1 MWVAR
6 SLVYLYLLAM
16 PWVSIFTP
24 WTGHDVARLAEVGLG
39 AACALSLVFQP
50 RAAVATWGKSRSIR
64 MALSLTALAAVCSA
78 ALAPEPVW
86 AWRELGLFVDM
97 WAIAKVMAADGG
109 GDPMALPSVAAVA
122 LGFYGTLQF
131 LVANAGLMQGLPIP
145 LDGFFLGYDNIRFF
159 NHMATVAL
167 PLCAVAAVGGRR
179 GWVRGVAWWALIS
192 CVALTLWSGG
202 RAVLLAEWVAGS
214 VILVGMGGRAAWPV
228 VRVSLLAGGAG
239 VLLYLVQFQG
249 LPAWIGVERGGDW
262 GQRLQETTSMAARW
276 QLWTLAVEGWAHSPW
291 LGIGPM
297 HFAHHPNPDAAHP
310 HNIYVQV
317 VAEWGLWVFVGVV
330 WLAVTA
336 ARWLWRLLKSAPPA
350 PMPLVGVGLFWAA
363 IAVAVDGLFSGN
375 FVMPVSQVW
384 MAAAAGGLVR
394 WGVSAEAGG
403 AGVRPAGASRWF
415 NVGPAVVAL
424 WLLYGAAS
432 DARHL
437 NGVLTRGESLA
448 VVEQR
453 HSPRFWSDGWF

>member
-6 SLVYLYLLAM
+6 SLVYLYLLVM
-16 PWVSIFTP
+16 PWVAIFTP
-24 WTGHDVARLAEVGLG
+24 WTGHDVARLAEVILG
-39 AACALSLVFQP
+39 AACALSLVLQRQGISSARGMS
-50 RAAVATWGKSRSIR
+50 RAARI
-64 MALSLTALAAVCSA
+64 ALLLVVVAAVSSA
-78 ALAPEPVW
+78 ALAPRPDW

-97 WAIAKVMAADGG
+97 WAIARVMAADETVS
-109 GDPMALPSVAAVA
+109 PMTLPSVAAVA
-122 LGFYGTLQF
+122 LGFYGALQL

-159 NHMATVAL
+159 NHMTTVAL
-167 PLCAVAAVGGRR
+167 PLCVVAAVGGPRR
-179 GWVRGVAWWALIS
+179 WVRGVAWWAIIS

-214 VILVGMGGRAAWPV
+214 VILVRLGRRVAWPV
-228 VRVSLLAGGAG
+228 VRVALLAGGAG

-262 GQRLQETTSMAARW
+262 AQRLHETNSMAARW
-276 QLWTLAVEGWAHSPW
+276 QLWTLAFEGWVHNPW
-291 LGIGPM
+291 LGMGPM

-336 ARWLWRLLKSAPPA
+336 ARWLWRLLKPVPPA
-350 PMPLVGVGLFWAA
+350 PVPLVGIGLFWAA

-384 MAAAAGGLVR
+384 VAAAAGSLVR

-403 AGVRPAGASRWF
+403 TGVRPGGVSRWLRA
-415 NVGPAVVAL
+415 GPAVVAL
-424 WLLYGAAS
+424 WLLYGATG

-437 NGVLTRGESLA
+437 NDVLTRGESLA
-448 VVEQR
+448 VVDQR